1 MENVRIGI
9 IGAGQNTRLRHIPG
23 FQVIDGVEI
32 GCVANRTLESGRRVA
47 DEFGIPRVHGHWHD
61 VVADPEIDAICIG
74 TWPYLHAPATCAAL
88 AAGKHEL
95 CEARMA
101 NSAGEARRMLAAA
114 QQSGQVAMLVPSPF
128 GLGGDLVMRELLAG
142 GFVGQVREIC
152 VRALSASMADA
163 AAPLHW
169 RQRADLS
176 GVNVLMLGIVNETAQ
191 RWFGR
196 TESVVAQASWFV
208 PRRVDP
214 ASGLLQDVD
223 IPDSIAVLA
232 RMTSGA
238 QCVYHV
244 SGQAHHGGAMQ
255 IEIYGDAGTVI
266 YDLERDA
273 IRGAAADESKLKPI
287 DIPTDKAGGWQV
299 EDDFIAAVR
308 DQRPVTCTT
317 FSDGVK
323 YMCFTEAVRRSA
335 DLGRRVWLS
344 EV

>member
-1 MENVRIGI
+1 MDNVRIGI
-9 IGAGQNTRLRHIPG
+9 IGAGQNTRRRHIPG
-23 FQVIDGVEI
+23 FQAIDGVEI
-32 GCVANRTLESGRRVA
+32 GCVANRTGQSARRVA
-47 DEFGIPRVHGHWHD
+47 DEFGIPRVHEHWHD
-61 VVADPEIDAICIG
+61 VVADPEIDAVCIG

-88 AAGKHEL
+88 AAGKHVL

-101 NSAGEARRMLAAA
+101 TNATEARRMQAAA
-114 QQSGQVAMLVPSPF
+114 QQSGRIAMLVPSPF
-128 GLGGDLVMRELLAG
+128 GLVGDRVIRELLAG
-142 GFVGQVREIC
+142 GFVGAVREIC
-152 VRALSASMADA
+152 VRALSASMVDA

-176 GVNVLMLGIVNETAQ
+176 GVNTLTLGIVNETVQ

-196 TESVVAQASWFV
+196 TESVVAQASCFV

-232 RMTSGA
+232 RMTGGA

-244 SGQAHHGGAMQ
+244 SGHAHHGGPTQ
-255 IEIYGDAGTVI
+255 IEIYGAAGTVI
-266 YDLERDA
+266 YNLEGDS
-273 IRGAAADESKLKPI
+273 IRGAPAGEPDLKPI
-287 DIPTDKAGGWQV
+287 DIPADKAGGWQV
-299 EDDFIAAVR
+299 EADFIAAVR
-308 DQRPVTCTT
+308 DQRSITFTS

-323 YMCFTEAVRRSA
+323 YMCFTEAVRRAA
-335 DLGRRVWLS
+335 DAGRRVWLS